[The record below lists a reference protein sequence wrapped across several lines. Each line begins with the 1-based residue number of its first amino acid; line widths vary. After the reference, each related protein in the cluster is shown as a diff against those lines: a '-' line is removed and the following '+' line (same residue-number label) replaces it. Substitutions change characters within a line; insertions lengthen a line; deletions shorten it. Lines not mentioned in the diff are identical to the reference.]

1 MDFIFIDTE
10 TTHLETGKGEI
21 IEFALILDTKHVRNK
36 KTVCYKIQPKNIAT
50 ADPRALEINGYT
62 EESWRAAKTMDT
74 AVHDMYFRLCGRDK
88 ILIGHNIKFDLEH
101 LNHLFVS
108 RGYRTVG
115 VYTIDTKSLA
125 LEHLPFLKSYSLES
139 IRDFFGISKEGSHR
153 ALKDVVD
160 CRTIYYKLVRAST
173 LQRLYWRS
181 RWTVKRWI
189 KRYFQS
195 G

>member
-1 MDFIFIDTE
+1 MDLVFIDTE

-36 KTVCYKIQPKNIAT
+36 ETVCYKIQPQHLDT

-62 EESWRAAKTMDT
+62 VESWRAAKDMDT
-74 AVHDMYFRLCGRDK
+74 AVHDMYFRLCGREK
-88 ILIGHNIKFDLEH
+88 IIIGHNIKFDLEH
-101 LNHLFVS
+101 LNHLFKS

-115 VYTIDTKSLA
+115 VYTIDTKALA

-139 IRDFFGISKEGSHR
+139 MRDFFGISKEGSHR

-173 LQRLYWRS
+173 AKRLYWRAN
-181 RWTVKRWI
+181 WMIKKWI
-189 KRYFQS
+189 KRFSQS

>member
-1 MDFIFIDTE
+1 MDLIFIDTE
-10 TTHLETGKGEI
+10 TTHLEAGKGEI

-36 KTVCYKIQPKNIAT
+36 ETVCYKIQPKNIAT

-62 EESWRAAKTMDT
+62 AEGWRAAKSMDT
-74 AVHDMYFRLCGRDK
+74 AVHDMYFRLVGADK
-88 ILIGHNIKFDLEH
+88 ILIGHNIKFDLDH
-101 LNHLFVS
+101 INHLFKS

-115 VYTIDTKSLA
+115 VYTIDTKALA
-125 LEHLPFLKSYSLES
+125 LEHLPFLNSYSLES
-139 IRDFFGISKEGSHR
+139 LRDFFGISKEGSHR

-189 KRYFQS
+189 KRYSQS

>member
-1 MDFIFIDTE
+1 MDLVFIDTE

-21 IEFALILDTKHVRNK
+21 IEFALIVDTKNVQFK
-36 KTVCYKIQPKNIAT
+36 DSVCFKIHPKHLET
-50 ADPRALEINGYT
+50 AAPRALEINGYT
-62 EESWRAAKTMDT
+62 EQSWRAAKNMDT
-74 AVHDMYFRLCGRDK
+74 AVHDMYFRLIGTDK
-88 ILIGHNIKFDLEH
+88 ILIGHNIKFDVDH
-101 LNHLFVS
+101 INYLFKS

-115 VYTIDTKSLA
+115 VYTIDTKALA

-139 IRDFFGISKEGSHR
+139 LRDFFGISKEGSHR

-181 RWTVKRWI
+181 RWTIKKWI
-189 KRYFQS
+189 KRF
-195 G
+195 